1 MPVEYFTSLD
11 HSTGRR
17 LDAHERPELSSGS
30 VEYVAPAEYMVSRG
44 LSLVQALQAAMV
56 HAQGAPQAAGAAQI
70 MGRMSNPQESSS
82 AALLVCFPPQAL
94 LHGPPVPS

>member
-30 VEYVAPAEYMVSRG
+30 VEYVAPAEYMVSPG
-44 LSLVQALQAAMV
+44 LPKFYRLEGCMQKARFW
-56 HAQGAPQAAGAAQI
+56 GAP
-70 MGRMSNPQESSS
+70 R
-82 AALLVCFPPQAL
+82 
-94 LHGPPVPS
+94 